1 MRLFRLIKNLS
12 VILRKKVLVLIDYIN
27 PRIYM
32 IHMFQ
37 LLKDMGIDM
46 LGVPK
51 FVHPSV
57 WFDGVDYSKIHIS
70 EDVVISKDVKLLVH
84 DYSIARGV
92 AALGM
97 NKTDGSEELFL
108 RDIYIGKNSFIGTN
122 AIILYGSQIGE
133 NVIIGA
139 GAVVKGDIPN
149 NSIVVG
155 NPGKVVGNT
164 LDWAQKHLE
173 LEDYIYLG

>member
-1 MRLFRLIKNLS
+1 MLLRIIKKITL
-12 VILRKKVLVLIDYIN
+12 ILRKKVIILIDYIN

-32 IHMFQ
+32 THMFR
-37 LLKDMGIDM
+37 LMKDMGIDVQGM
-46 LGVPK
+46 PK

-57 WFDGVDYSKIHIS
+57 WFDGVDYSLIHIS

-97 NKTDGSEELFL
+97 NKSDGSEELFL
-108 RDIYIGKNSFIGTN
+108 RDIHIGKNSFIGAN
-122 AIILYGSQIGE
+122 AMILYGSRIGE

-139 GAVVKGDIPN
+139 GAVVKGNIPD
-149 NSIVVG
+149 NSIVAG
-155 NPGKVVGNT
+155 NPGKIVGNT
-164 LDWAQKHLE
+164 IDWAHKHLE
-173 LEDYIYLG
+173 LEDYTYLG